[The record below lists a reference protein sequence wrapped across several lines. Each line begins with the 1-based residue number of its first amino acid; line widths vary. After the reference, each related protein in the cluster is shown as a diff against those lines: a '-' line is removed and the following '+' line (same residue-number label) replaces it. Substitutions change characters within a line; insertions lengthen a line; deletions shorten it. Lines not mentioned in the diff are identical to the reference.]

1 VLSQVEVN
9 LWQGEDFKHTP
20 TSFAC
25 VSWPQCDSLDR
36 VVFTQLVSHV
46 SKAKM
51 TDDKKW
57 NTSRMGSFKFWKHPQ
72 TQKKQKMTPL
82 KTHYFYKL
90 NSNHPLMTN
99 VSTTTLIDYHK
110 MSC

>member
-1 VLSQVEVN
+1 VPSQVEVN
-9 LWQGEDFKHTP
+9 LWQWEDFKHTP

-25 VSWPQCDSLDR
+25 VSWPQCDSLDW

-51 TDDKKW
+51 TDHKKW
-57 NTSRMGSFKFWKHPQ
+57 NTSRMGSFKFWE
-72 TQKKQKMTPL
+72 TSADTTKQKMTPS

-90 NSNHPLMTN
+90 NSNHSFMTN
-99 VSTTTLIDYHK
+99 DSTTSLIDYHK